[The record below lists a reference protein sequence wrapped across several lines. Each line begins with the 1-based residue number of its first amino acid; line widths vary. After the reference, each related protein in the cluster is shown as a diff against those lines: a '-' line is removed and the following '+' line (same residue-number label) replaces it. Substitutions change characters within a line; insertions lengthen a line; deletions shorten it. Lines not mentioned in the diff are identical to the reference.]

1 MENIQR
7 INIDVVNHKVYEYI
21 YSKQWDE
28 GREIIFNITDDNEAV
43 DPGNYVMFQM
53 KKPDG
58 HVVMYSC
65 PIVARQAKV
74 TLSRQMTA
82 VAGKI
87 PYQLGIY
94 SNAQPTPDPDD
105 PVDPAVYEGNLVT
118 TVTGFMIVEP
128 SVIQPS
134 DVESSDEFNI
144 VTNTAEA
151 LARVAE
157 VLANDGEAIIQAGRD
172 SIEYAKRAKS
182 YAVGGTDYERADWE
196 TLTSTETEGYAVN
209 SNTGEVVALENAAYT
224 IIDLTGH
231 PEYIALNFRTT
242 AFNDHYGYGFVL
254 DDDSWSG
261 VATMYN
267 EEATVDI
274 PLGAKA
280 FKVSWDTTK
289 LDAQVISATTAFE
302 DDDYDNAKYYYDE
315 TKQVYNICFV
325 GTGLMLYS
333 DQWDEEEQTQ
343 TLRVDNII
351 ADESL
356 QFITVRPRSE
366 SAIEY
371 NDCGVTLLEQGEGT
385 LTFHCNQI
393 PENDL
398 EIFIMTQTSNSYGD
412 MLTSNILYYPT
423 EPSASYIKRND
434 YWCVSY
440 E

>member
-43 DPGNYVMFQM
+43 NPGNYVMFQM

-94 SNAQPTPDPDD
+94 SNAQPIPDPGD
-105 PVDPAVYEGNLVT
+105 PVDPAVYEGDLVT
-118 TVTGFMIVEP
+118 TVTGFIIVEP

-134 DVESSDEFNI
+134 DVESSDEFNLI
-144 VTNTAEA
+144 TDMATE
-151 LARVAE
+151 LSHVADI
-157 VLANDGEAIIQAGRD
+157 LANDGEQIIQAARD
-172 SIEYAKRAKS
+172 SIEYAKRSKS
-182 YAVGGTDYERADWE
+182 YAVGGTDYDH
-196 TLTSTETEGYAVN
+196 EG
-209 SNTGEVVALENAAYT
+209 
-224 IIDLTGH
+224 I
-231 PEYIALNFRTT
+231 
-242 AFNDHYGYGFVL
+242 
-254 DDDSWSG
+254 
-261 VATMYN
+261 
-267 EEATVDI
+267 
-274 PLGAKA
+274 
-280 FKVSWDTTK
+280 
-289 LDAQVISATTAFE
+289 
-302 DDDYDNAKYYYDE
+302 DDDYDNSKYYYDQ

-325 GTGLMLYS
+325 GTGLTLYAS
-333 DQWDEEEQTQ
+333 QWDGTTQTQ
-343 TLRVDNII
+343 MLRVDNII

-371 NDCGVTLLEQGEGT
+371 NDCGVTLLSQGEGT

-393 PENDL
+393 PANDL
-398 EIFIMTQTSNSYGD
+398 DIYIMTQTSNSYGD
-412 MLTSNILYYPT
+412 MLTSNIIYYPT
-423 EPSASYIKRND
+423 EPDSNFIKRND